1 MKQVFSGLK
10 TIKVDRPFELYHIEA
25 AKPVTAEV
33 QKREDGFYL
42 TFTRLNPEPE
52 EKDTETEILLSVEK
66 GLDKEDLGNINEILE
81 SEKLNFIKWG

>member
-10 TIKVDRPFELYHIEA
+10 TIKVDRPIELYHIEA

-42 TFTRLNPEPE
+42 TFTRMNTEPE
-52 EKDTETEILLSVEK
+52 
-66 GLDKEDLGNINEILE
+66 DKET
-81 SEKLNFIKWG
+81 

>member
-33 QKREDGFYL
+33 QKREDGFLPYL
-42 TFTRLNPEPE
+42 Y
-52 EKDTETEILLSVEK
+52 ETESRTRREGYRNRDFVICRKRVR
-66 GLDKEDLGNINEILE
+66 
-81 SEKLNFIKWG
+81 